1 MNSKIIDSSREYISG
16 FSSLSEI
23 IHLGFETEDDLDEIG
38 NLKQTIITLLT
49 SLLEGEID
57 MEIIYRMG

>member
-16 FSSLSEI
+16 FSTLSEI
-23 IHLGFETEDDLDEIG
+23 THLGFEDEDQLDEIG
-38 NLKQTIITLLT
+38 EFKQSIITLLT

-57 MEIIYRMG
+57 MEII